1 MIVVRSGL
9 LRPIRAGAAAAIVAA
24 AFGCLATAS
33 AAEETQPIDGI
44 WTGRYVC
51 AQGPTGATL
60 TIKTVPPWPG
70 MQVYLHRLLMGWLAN
85 PETRPPQGELKRLEI
100 EAQFRFYALPENS
113 RVPSGT
119 YELTGTYDPK
129 LGVLNLYPSQW
140 ISRPEGYD
148 WAGIKAVLEDDGSLA
163 GALEIQGCGM
173 VVLHRAEQGAALPD
187 QNVEGSKPKAPSATL
202 EFSEELMKLNRE
214 LFQLDQAGEHEKA
227 LATANQAVVIAERVY
242 GPDHPTVAAELRFL
256 ALALMNAGRS
266 PEAESVIRRAL
277 GIDEKALGRD
287 NPTTAFD
294 LQVLSGVLLQ
304 QSLKNNQP
312 PAQGKRVL
320 LTGQLPGILS
330 KAVPLALV
338 ASLLLLWI
346 YRRAVKRSMARR
358 GGAGEAAAPN
368 DAARQEAAPGAVP
381 LQFVTADEGGRRD
394 EAAAKLKARGFAG
407 PWRNAAIYA
416 VAGLGYVLTLT
427 SASLYAAGLEFLPVR
442 FAFIALANAWP
453 IVLTIGLVAPVSW
466 RGWIVTAGVYLL
478 LFIAVS
484 AIGVARSETFT
495 WDQAA
500 RMWLLTNIPGTF
512 LILAFLP
519 RPIRAVGPLV
529 LVFMVAAVTGA
540 DLWHN
545 LFDIGGSESMLRAV
559 RLFGSLGLNNM
570 DAVAAASLAAQ
581 LIGVLILSLVGWLCL
596 RGLGRLYAW
605 RLVSDQS
612 VLIDSLWFLFALTGA
627 VDFAFFGGWWFL
639 APLGAFAIYKLIAF
653 LGFALF
659 KKRSAKTD
667 PTLLLLRVFSLGKRS
682 ALLFDAFAKR
692 WRHTGRIRLIA
703 GPDLATSTVEPHEFL
718 DFLSGKLGRRFI
730 SGPDTLAQRLAETE
744 QRRDIDGRY
753 RVDDFFCHDDTWQM
767 VLKRLSRESDA
778 VLMDLRG
785 FLPENQGCVF
795 EINELLNVVPLDR
808 VVFVVDATTDLA
820 FLRETFARGWAALE
834 ADSPNRKLAEPKVLL
849 FEFSGESSVSGL
861 MRVVSE
867 AARGEA
873 PDGAPRLPSAG
884 EPLPAGAA

>member
-1 MIVVRSGL
+1 MGMIVARSGL

-60 TIKTVPPWPG
+60 TIKTIPPWPG

-85 PETRPPQGELKRLEI
+85 PETRPPQQELKRLEI

-119 YELTGTYDPK
+119 FELTGTYDPK

-140 ISRPEGYD
+140 IEHPEGYD
-148 WAGIKAVLEDDGSLA
+148 RAGIKAVLEDDGSLA

-173 VVLHRAEQGAALPD
+173 VVLHRAEEGAALSD

-214 LFQLDQAGEHEKA
+214 LFQLDQADEHEKA
-227 LATANQAVVIAERVY
+227 LATANEAVAIAERVY

-256 ALALMNAGRS
+256 ALALMNAGRNA
-266 PEAESVIRRAL
+266 EAESVIRRAL
-277 GIDEKALGRD
+277 GTDEKALGRD

-358 GGAGEAAAPN
+358 GGAGEAAAPS

-381 LQFVTADEGGRRD
+381 LQFVTADDGGRRD
-394 EAAAKLKARGFAG
+394 EAAAKLKARGLAG
-407 PWRNAAIYA
+407 PWRNAAVYA

-427 SASLYAAGLEFLPVR
+427 SASLYAGGLEFLPVR

-466 RGWIVTAGVYLL
+466 RGWIVTAGVYFL

-495 WDQAA
+495 WDQAT

-545 LFDIGGSESMLRAV
+545 LFDIGGSQIMLRAV

-612 VLIDSLWFLFALTGA
+612 VLIDSLWFLFGLTGA

-659 KKRSAKTD
+659 KERSAKTD
-667 PTLLLLRVFSLGKRS
+667 PKLLLLRVFSLGKRS

-692 WRHTGRIRLIA
+692 WRHAGRIRLIA

-753 RVDDFFCHDDTWQM
+753 RVDDFFCHDDSWQM

-808 VVFVVDATTDLA
+808 VVFVVDATTNLA
-820 FLRETFARGWAALE
+820 FLRETFAQGWAVLA
-834 ADSPNRKLAEPKVLL
+834 ADSPNRRLAEQRVLL
-849 FEFSGESSVSGL
+849 FEFAGESRVPDL
-861 MRVVSE
+861 MLAVSE

-873 PDGAPRLPSAG
+873 RDATAAA
-884 EPLPAGAA
+884 EPLPASAA

>member
-1 MIVVRSGL
+1 MGIIVARSGL
-9 LRPIRAGAAAAIVAA
+9 LRPIRGGVAAAIVAA
-24 AFGCLATAS
+24 ALGGLATAS
-33 AAEETQPIDGI
+33 AAEEMPSIDGI

-70 MQVYLHRLLMGWLAN
+70 MQVYLHRLLIGWLAN
-85 PETRPPQGELKRLEI
+85 PETRPPQEQVKRLEI

-113 RVPSGT
+113 RVPSGAF
-119 YELTGTYDPK
+119 ELTGTYDPK

-140 ISRPEGYD
+140 IEHPKGYD
-148 WAGIKAVLEDDGSLA
+148 WAGIKAVLRDDGSLA

-173 VVLHRAEQGAALPD
+173 VVLHRAEGGAALPD
-187 QNVEGSKPKAPSATL
+187 QNVEVTPAAPSATL

-214 LFQLDQAGEHEKA
+214 VFQLDQAGEHEKA
-227 LATANQAVVIAERVY
+227 LATANQALALAERVY

-266 PEAESVIRRAL
+266 PEAEPVIRRAL

-320 LTGQLPGILS
+320 LTGQLPGILT

-358 GGAGEAAAPN
+358 GGAGEAAVPSE
-368 DAARQEAAPGAVP
+368 DVSRETEPGAVP
-381 LQFVTADEGGRRD
+381 LQFVTAGDGGQRD
-394 EAAAKLKARGFAG
+394 EAAAKLEAHGLAG

-416 VAGLGYVLTLT
+416 IAGLGYVLTLT
-427 SASLYAAGLEFLPVR
+427 SASLYAGGLEFLPVR

-466 RGWIVTAGVYLL
+466 RGWIVTPGVYFL

-545 LFDIGGSESMLRAV
+545 FFDIGGSEIMLRAV
-559 RLFGSLGLNNM
+559 RLFASLGLNNT
-570 DAVAAASLAAQ
+570 DAVAAASLTAQ
-581 LIGVLILSLVGWLCL
+581 LVGLLILSLVGWLCL

-612 VLIDSLWFLFALTGA
+612 VLIELLVVPVRTDGRGRFRLFRRLVVPGA
-627 VDFAFFGGWWFL
+627 AGRVRDLQADRVPGFRSVQGEIRKDRSQTAAAPRVL
-639 APLGAFAIYKLIAF
+639 ARETQRAPLQC
-653 LGFALF
+653 
-659 KKRSAKTD
+659 
-667 PTLLLLRVFSLGKRS
+667 LREAMAPRGPHPPDR
-682 ALLFDAFAKR
+682 R
-692 WRHTGRIRLIA
+692 A
-703 GPDLATSTVEPHEFL
+703 GPCHEH
-718 DFLSGKLGRRFI
+718 GR
-730 SGPDTLAQRLAETE
+730 
-744 QRRDIDGRY
+744 
-753 RVDDFFCHDDTWQM
+753 
-767 VLKRLSRESDA
+767 
-778 VLMDLRG
+778 
-785 FLPENQGCVF
+785 
-795 EINELLNVVPLDR
+795 
-808 VVFVVDATTDLA
+808 
-820 FLRETFARGWAALE
+820 
-834 ADSPNRKLAEPKVLL
+834 
-849 FEFSGESSVSGL
+849 
-861 MRVVSE
+861 
-867 AARGEA
+867 AARI
-873 PDGAPRLPSAG
+873 PRLPEREA
-884 EPLPAGAA
+884 